1 MPKRKLKFEHMEFS
15 KSLFFLASENLMRVA
30 IGNTRQ
36 DACFAAVVRSSFND
50 AAWKEGLAD
59 IRECEDWVL
68 FVDWVVGAQTQ
79 YIHDMH
85 TPPSNYDIMPCKLP
99 PLYK

>member
-1 MPKRKLKFEHMEFS
+1 MEFS

-36 DACFAAVVRSSFND
+36 DACFAAVVWSSFND

-68 FVDWVVGAQTQ
+68 FVDWVYRHNT
-79 YIHDMH
+79 Y
-85 TPPSNYDIMPCKLP
+85 P
-99 PLYK
+99 